1 MGTRADFYVGRG
13 KGAEWLGSIAWDGY
27 PTGIAGKKHGTS
39 NGDVTTSPILTATSE
54 EVFRAEVRAELAS
67 REDGTTPDR
76 GWPWPWNTSHTTDY
90 AYAFDGDRV
99 WSSCFGHAW
108 FDATI
113 PLPEDGE
120 EDSHMRGEKEA
131 VFPNMKARQKVAFDK
146 RSGLLIISAK

>member
-27 PTGIAGKKHGTS
+27 PTGIAGKKHGTA

-90 AYAFDGDRV
+90 AYAFDDGKV
-99 WSSCFGHAW
+99 HASCFGHPW
-108 FDATI
+108 FDPTK
-113 PLPEDGE
+113 PRNDDEQE
-120 EDSHMRGEKEA
+120 EDSEEA
-131 VFPNMKARQKVAFDK
+131 KGPRPEFPDMTERQNVTFGK
-146 RSGLLIISAK
+146 RSGVMVFGF